1 MFSGERKSYSF
12 KSVGFTE
19 QDVRDNR
26 STFTVNDPI
35 GIVSPVQFGNDADGL
50 FAMHRNLLDQI
61 KDNLKVLLR
70 TNHGE
75 RPPLYDFGA
84 NLMPL
89 AFDIGTDTG
98 DTQAMT
104 RISKALSKYLPLVQ
118 PSDYEP
124 IVLYEDNGELAKVGV
139 RMTYDIPILSVTD
152 QKVDCIIY
160 AAG

>member
-1 MFSGERKSYSF
+1 MFSGERRVYSF

-19 QDVRDNR
+19 QDIRDNR

-35 GIVSPVQFGNDADGL
+35 GIVSPVQFGDDADGI

-75 RPPLYDFGA
+75 RPPHYDFGA
-84 NLMPL
+84 NLMPIS
-89 AFDIGTDTG
+89 FEIGTDTG
-98 DTQAMT
+98 DMQAMQ
-104 RISKALSKYLPLVQ
+104 RITKAITKYLPVVQ
-118 PSDYEP
+118 PADYEP
-124 IVLYEDNGELAKVGV
+124 IVLYEDNGDLGKVGV
-139 RMTYDIPILSVTD
+139 RMTYDIPILSVKD

>member
-1 MFSGERKSYSF
+1 MIAGPRKVYDF

-98 DTQAMT
+98 DTQAMA